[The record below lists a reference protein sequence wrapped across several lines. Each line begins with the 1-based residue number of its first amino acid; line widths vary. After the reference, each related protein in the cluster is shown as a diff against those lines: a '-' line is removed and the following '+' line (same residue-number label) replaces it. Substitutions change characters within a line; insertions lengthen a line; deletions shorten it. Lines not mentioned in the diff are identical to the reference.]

1 MELKITVAPENF
13 VDDLSK
19 TMALLTPEQRL
30 DIAKQVFQDILSA
43 DIGAERAA
51 YELKVIVQLKQD
63 SYHRGEDDDRIRG
76 GYKYREEMAKFRPT
90 KLVVVDELIKVAQ
103 EHAKSVAKEM
113 IENDETVKLVLQA
126 TLDEV
131 KKNALPMVQQIMTQF
146 FFKSLSDLG
155 QTAYNAQMQATSA
168 AGYVQNI
175 QQQLQSKGVI

>member
-1 MELKITVAPENF
+1 
-13 VDDLSK
+13 
-19 TMALLTPEQRL
+19 
-30 DIAKQVFQDILSA
+30 
-43 DIGAERAA
+43 
-51 YELKVIVQLKQD
+51 
-63 SYHRGEDDDRIRG
+63 
-76 GYKYREEMAKFRPT
+76 MAKFRPT